1 MQRRWSGE
9 IWRNVNYYYH
19 LGGCVYYQRII
30 VSVGRISLYANQ
42 EINYYRTKYQFQI
55 LIMVVFA
62 FSVQEVVKKSSGHS
76 GLQRV
81 RERETSIIRKYTNTL
96 SSRYYNTSML
106 SKCVG
111 VFLSEVLGTYKYKF
125 RLTRTRLRSFL
136 IKKNSLQR
144 AAATFVFLLF

>member
-1 MQRRWSGE
+1 
-9 IWRNVNYYYH
+9 
-19 LGGCVYYQRII
+19 
-30 VSVGRISLYANQ
+30 
-42 EINYYRTKYQFQI
+42 
-55 LIMVVFA
+55 MVVFA

-111 VFLSEVLGTYKYKF
+111 VFISEVLGTYKYKF

-144 AAATFVFLLF
+144 AAAAFVFLLFKTVTMTHLLLVMGCGQVPKWVSNMGQTLYILLPIIIT